1 MKQVVRCGNCK
12 RVIKR
17 NGSYTANLT
26 EDKVIGGIRI
36 SGETETRVVKLC
48 PDCYVGAGYSPRGRK
63 VAKGAVDVT
72 QCEETH

>member
-1 MKQVVRCGNCK
+1 VKQVVRCGNCK

-36 SGETETRVVKLC
+36 AGETDTRVVKLC
-48 PDCYVGAGYSPRGRK
+48 PVCYVGAGYSPRGRK
-63 VAKGAVDVT
+63 VP
-72 QCEETH
+72 EEVVV